1 MMPSTS
7 ATPAAAPPDLATET
21 ARLDTDPTAAFA
33 TAEAALAQIPDLKPA
48 QLLAGQALR
57 RLGRLDEAVTQLA
70 VLANTAPD
78 VPAACWELAQAAAG
92 GWARNIWNARA
103 SIVRPIGRGSST
115 RCLTTGSMS
124 GLP

>member
-57 RLGRLDEAVTQLA
+57 RPGS
-70 VLANTAPD
+70 
-78 VPAACWELAQAAAG
+78 
-92 GWARNIWNARA
+92 AR
-103 SIVRPIGRGSST
+103 SPT
-115 RCLTTGSMS
+115 R
-124 GLP
+124 